1 MSYNINPTGLFP
13 GPDETGNTSPTS
25 HPYTFLDANAS
36 ITLGAAES
44 GMYIPLANLSDQFS
58 TSFANEALPTADYR
72 YLIWAIVDQA
82 TDYHDAVEVQGNDV
96 PAGVQLVKGP
106 LYGEGTGVTQ
116 LFKQKMWFSGG
127 ALTLIEPDAED

>member
-1 MSYNINPTGLFP
+1 MSYNTNPTGLFP
-13 GPDETGNTSPTS
+13 GPDKTGNTSGAS
-25 HPYTFLDANAS
+25 HPYTFLDATDT

-44 GMYIPLANLSDQFS
+44 GIYIPLANLSDQFS
-58 TSFANEALPTADYR
+58 TDFANEALATADYR

-82 TDYHDAVEVQGNDV
+82 TDYHDEKDSQGEGV